1 MPTMSRFQAAFCR
14 SRPWRALSGNAVLP
28 WSLQE
33 FEPHGDVLEIE
44 AGSGAM
50 AAELLARYDQ
60 PTLTVTDFDQ
70 EMSARLAEFGDRVTV
85 RQADATALPF
95 PDDRA

>member
-1 MPTMSRFQAAFCR
+1 M
-14 SRPWRALSGNAVLP
+14 N
-28 WSLQE
+28 
-33 FEPHGDVLEIE
+33 GDVLEIG

-70 EMSARLAEFGDRVTV
+70 EMVDAASARLAAFGDRVTV
-85 RQADATALPF
+85 RQA
-95 PDDRA
+95 